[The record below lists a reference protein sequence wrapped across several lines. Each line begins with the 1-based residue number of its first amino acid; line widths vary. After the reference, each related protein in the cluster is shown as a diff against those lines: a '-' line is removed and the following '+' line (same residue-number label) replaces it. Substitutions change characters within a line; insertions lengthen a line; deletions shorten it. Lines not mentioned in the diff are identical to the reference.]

1 MNPIRS
7 NRIRKMSFERTKM
20 RTLLQ
25 KPHVKSMIHGGDKL
39 FSIVSLLSLP
49 LLISLCVYWHYEREP
64 LHDLESP
71 VEMVVSPGETT
82 HLASFYTVSFDANR
96 ALYSMWIE
104 DSRGRMVYEYQP
116 QWVSKS
122 SFTFGNQNI
131 VVPLQLAP
139 GKYRLR
145 GELQYP
151 LNPFK
156 TATVSAELVHL
167 DVVKK

>member
-1 MNPIRS
+1 MLQKAKRNS
-7 NRIRKMSFERTKM
+7 NIWKTSFEM
-20 RTLLQ
+20 QTLLQ
-25 KPHVKSMIHGGDKL
+25 KPKIKNMIRGGDKL
-39 FSIVSLLSLP
+39 FSIVSILSVPVLLSVCL
-49 LLISLCVYWHYEREP
+49 YWYYEREP
-64 LHDLESP
+64 LHKLENP

-82 HLASFYTVSFDANR
+82 HLDSFYTVSFDANR

-131 VVPLQLAP
+131 TVPLQLAP
-139 GKYRLR
+139 GKYSLR

-167 DVVKK
+167 EVVNK